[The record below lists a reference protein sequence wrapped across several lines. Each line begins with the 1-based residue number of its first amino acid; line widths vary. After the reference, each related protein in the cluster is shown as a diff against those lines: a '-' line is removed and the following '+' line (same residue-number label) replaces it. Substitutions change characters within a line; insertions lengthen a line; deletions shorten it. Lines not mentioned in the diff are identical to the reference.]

1 MSYGDQR
8 GPKDKPFKVLAPPKH
23 AGRVVNVKT
32 ETDVSDV
39 LNRAL
44 GVIKQQVDNIAAKS
58 RLGKESVLPEHDI
71 KTLRSLVQS
80 LVEVS
85 REDRER
91 TKHDGIEDW
100 IAQLSTEELVKMAQG
115 QLAQSANLDGAL
127 EVSATSS
134 TDDDEVN

>member
-1 MSYGDQR
+1 MGNNDQR
-8 GPKDKPFKVLAPPKH
+8 HPKNKVFKVLAPPKH
-23 AGRVVNVKT
+23 AGRVLDVVK
-32 ETDVSDV
+32 ETDVSDI
-39 LNRAL
+39 LARAL

-58 RLGKESVLPEHDI
+58 RLGRESVLPETDI

-100 IAQLSTEELVKMAQG
+100 VAALSTDELVKLAQG
-115 QLAQSANLDGAL
+115 QLAQSATLDEAI
-127 EVSATSS
+127 EVASS
-134 TDDDEVN
+134 NDSDDQK